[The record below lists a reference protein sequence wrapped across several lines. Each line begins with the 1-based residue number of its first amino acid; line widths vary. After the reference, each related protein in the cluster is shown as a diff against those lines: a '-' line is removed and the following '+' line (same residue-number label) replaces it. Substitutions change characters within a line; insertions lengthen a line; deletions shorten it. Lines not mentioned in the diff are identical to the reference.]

1 MTEKIKLKDFPQ
13 TFWIAN
19 TMEIFERMAWYGFFA
34 VSSLYITGA
43 VSEGGLGFSDEDRGV
58 LQGVVTFFLYLF
70 PVVSGAL
77 ADRYGYKKMLYASFT
92 VMVPAY
98 YMLGQFKTFP
108 TFFLA
113 FMMVAIGASMFKPV
127 IIGTIS
133 KVTTPRSASMG
144 FGIFYMMVNIGGFVG
159 PIVAGVV
166 RAISWD
172 YVFLVSAGWIT
183 LNFIFV
189 TLFFKE
195 PTSEA
200 KSANPRSLKK
210 VLSDMVEVLGN
221 GRFFIFVFGLL
232 AVLVVGSK
240 FTSDGTITW
249 EEIIYISIGWILTN
263 IVIDILLKFVNPI
276 DRKGIFDYIYY
287 YGTIIVA
294 SLFIFIVLNSI
305 STLLG
310 YKLIFIVSIP
320 LLILIS
326 FLTNLGFQKGYGNW
340 LFEPMRLG
348 NWKFGLFLLLMSGFW
363 TSFNQIFYTLPL
375 YIRDFVDTSDLMHST
390 QSIFNF
396 FGVSPKIFE
405 MFSNSMAVAGQVN
418 PEYLINLNAG
428 AIIFFQVGISYL
440 VSRLKPFTTIFWRT
454 LVTVVSFSVLIFGT
468 VGWITVLGI
477 VVFSFGEMMA
487 SPKSKEYTGR
497 IAPPEKVALY
507 MGYFY
512 WCVALGNLFGG
523 ILSGQL
529 YGAFA
534 RDMQRPDIMWLIFGL
549 IALGSALLIL
559 LYDKMIIRKG

>member
-1 MTEKIKLKDFPQ
+1 MSSNIKLKDFPS

-43 VSEGGLGFSDEDRGV
+43 VKDGGLGFSDEDRGV

-77 ADRYGYKKMLYASFT
+77 ADRYGFRKMLFASFT
-92 VMVPAY
+92 VLVPAY
-98 YMLGQFKTFP
+98 YLLGQFKTFP

-127 IIGTIS
+127 IIGTIA
-133 KVTTPRSASMG
+133 KVTDEKNSSMG

-166 RAISWD
+166 RAISWE
-172 YVFLVSAGWIT
+172 YVFMASAGWIAV
-183 LNFIFV
+183 NFIFV
-189 TLFFKE
+189 TIFYKE

-221 GRFFIFVFGLL
+221 GRFFLFVFGLL
-232 AVLVVGSK
+232 VILVIGSK
-240 FTSDGTITW
+240 FTSDNIITW
-249 EEIIYISIGWILTN
+249 MQIIYISFTWIIINVLY
-263 IVIDILLKFVNPI
+263 DFIL
-276 DRKGIFDYIYY
+276 RKRKDTDESSWI
-287 YGTIIVA
+287 T
-294 SLFIFIVLNSI
+294 SPMK
-305 STLLG
+305 LG
-310 YKLIFIVSIP
+310 D
-320 LLILIS
+320 
-326 FLTNLGFQKGYGNW
+326 
-340 LFEPMRLG
+340 
-348 NWKFGLFLLLMSGFW
+348 WKFGLFLLLMSGFW

-375 YIRDFVDTSDLMHST
+375 YIRDFVDTSDLMNSVHGM
-390 QSIFNF
+390 FNF
-396 FGVSPKIFE
+396 FGVSNE
-405 MFSNSMAVAGQVN
+405 TYTAFSNSMAVAGQVN

-428 AIIFFQVGISYL
+428 AIIFFQVAISYF
-440 VSRLKPFTTIFWRT
+440 VTRLKPFTTIFWGT
-454 LVTVVSFSVLIFGT
+454 IITVVSFSILVFGT
-468 VGWITVLGI
+468 IGWITVAGI
-477 VVFSFGEMMA
+477 LVFSFGEMMA

-534 RDMQRPDIMWLIFGL
+534 RDMQRPDLMWLIFAI

-559 LYDKMIIRKG
+559 AYDRVIIKKG

>member
-1 MTEKIKLKDFPQ
+1 
-13 TFWIAN
+13 
-19 TMEIFERMAWYGFFA
+19 MEIFERMAWYGFFA

-43 VSEGGLGFSDEDRGV
+43 VSDGGLGFSDEDRGV

-77 ADRYGYKKMLYASFT
+77 ADRYGFKKMLYAAFS
-92 VMVPAY
+92 VLVPAY
-98 YMLGQFKTFP
+98 YMLGEFKTFP

-127 IIGTIS
+127 IIGTIA
-133 KVTTPRSASMG
+133 KVTNEKSSSMA

-159 PIVAGVV
+159 PIIAGVV

-172 YVFLVSAGWIT
+172 YVFTASAGWIAV
-183 LNFIFV
+183 NFIFV
-189 TLFFKE
+189 TLFYKE

-221 GRFFIFVFGLL
+221 GRFFLFVFGLL
-232 AVLVVGSK
+232 VILVMGSK
-240 FTSDGTITW
+240 FTSDNTITW
-249 EEIIYISIGWILTN
+249 GEIIYISVGWIIAN
-263 IVIDILLKFVNPI
+263 VFYD
-276 DRKGIFDYIYY
+276 
-287 YGTIIVA
+287 
-294 SLFIFIVLNSI
+294 
-305 STLLG
+305 
-310 YKLIFIVSIP
+310 
-320 LLILIS
+320 LILRKINGNNES
-326 FLTNLGFQKGYGNW
+326 NWITTPMKLGD
-340 LFEPMRLG
+340 
-348 NWKFGLFLLLMSGFW
+348 WKFGLFLLLMSGFW

-375 YIRDFVDTSDLMHST
+375 YIRDFVDTSDLMISVHSL
-390 QSIFNF
+390 FNL
-396 FGVSPKIFE
+396 FGISDETFTS
-405 MFSNSMAVAGQVN
+405 FSNSMAVAGQVN

-428 AIIFFQVGISYL
+428 AIILFQVAISYF
-440 VSRLKPFTTIFWRT
+440 VTKLKPFTTIFWGT
-454 LVTVVSFSVLIFGT
+454 MITVVSFSILIFGT
-468 VGWITVLGI
+468 IGWITVAGI

-529 YGAFA
+529 YAAFA
-534 RDMQRPDIMWLIFGL
+534 RDMQRPDLMWLTFAI

-559 LYDKMIIRKG
+559 AYDRMIIKKG